1 MADAQDVDAVEVG
14 LRALHHRDLSVA
26 DLDRRLTAKGFDE
39 AEREAA
45 LETLARTGLL
55 DDRRYA
61 EARAAALAARGA
73 GDALVH
79 HELVRAG
86 VPEDLV
92 ADAIALL
99 EPESERALRIAER
112 RGPGPK
118 TVRYLSAKG
127 FSEDSLSALAGRLV
141 ASANE
146 DELG

>member
-1 MADAQDVDAVEVG
+1 VDAVEAG
-14 LRALHHRDLSVA
+14 LRALHHRDLSAA
-26 DLDRRLTAKGFDE
+26 DLDRRLAAKGFGE
-39 AEREAA
+39 AERESA

-55 DDRRYA
+55 DDRRFA

-73 GDALVH
+73 GDALVR

-86 VPEDLV
+86 VGEDLV
-92 ADAIALL
+92 TDAIALL

-112 RGPGPK
+112 RGPGQK
-118 TVRYLSAKG
+118 TVRYLSGKG

>member
-1 MADAQDVDAVEVG
+1 MANASEMDAVDAG
-14 LRALHHRDLSVA
+14 LRVLHHRDLSTA
-26 DLDRRLTAKGFDE
+26 DLDRRLAAKGFDE
-39 AEREAA
+39 AQRESA
-45 LETLARTGLL
+45 LEALTRTGLL

-61 EARAAALAARGA
+61 EARAAALAGRGA
-73 GDALVH
+73 GDALVR

-86 VPEDLV
+86 VEEGLV

-118 TVRYLSAKG
+118 TARYLSGKG
-127 FSEDSLSALAGRLV
+127 FSEESLNELAGRLV